1 MIYNFDFLAV
11 PKKEISLDKIETL
24 LDDQQA
30 KRIHFATSH
39 ADSLKAPTDNNNG
52 KISLPFNE
60 TIEPILSHS
69 LSYEGTYL
77 FKSQFRG
84 FWRAFNS
91 VDEYSAFKAMITEY
105 ENIVFLRDNLDLSL
119 ALSINK
125 LENGERTK
133 IGELEY
139 QAKFQDNEEAE
150 AELTVL
156 TQTWLE
162 KLPFYSKADCIC
174 AMPCSD
180 QGSPGLPRRIVDKL
194 VGFENISSQIP
205 WTKKDKNLKDLD
217 SVKAKLDA
225 LKEFGLQVNMNL
237 EGKNVIL
244 LDDLYMSGLSIQY
257 VAMKLKQAG
266 ADRVFGLSIVKS
278 WSNTAR

>member
-1 MIYNFDFLAV
+1 MIYHFPFLAI
-11 PKKEISLDKIETL
+11 PKKEITLDKIEAL
-24 LDDQQA
+24 LKDEQT

-39 ADSLKAPTDNNNG
+39 AGSLRASVGKYHG
-52 KISLPFNE
+52 KISLPFDD
-60 TIEPILSHS
+60 TIGPILSYN
-69 LSYEGTYL
+69 LSNGGTYL
-77 FKSQFRG
+77 FKSQFEG

-91 VDEYSAFKAMITEY
+91 VDEYSAFKAMIQEY

-119 ALSINK
+119 ALSMNK
-125 LENGERTK
+125 SDNEVRTK

-150 AELTVL
+150 AELIDL

-180 QGSPGLPRRIVDKL
+180 QSSPSLPRRIVDNL
-194 VGFENISSQIP
+194 AGFENISSQIH
-205 WTKKDKNLKDLD
+205 WSKKDKKLKDLD
-217 SVKAKLDA
+217 SVKAKLEA
-225 LKEFGLQVNMNL
+225 LKEFDLQVNMNL

-244 LDDLYMSGLSIQY
+244 LDDLYMSGLSMQY
-257 VAMKLKQAG
+257 VAMKLKETG